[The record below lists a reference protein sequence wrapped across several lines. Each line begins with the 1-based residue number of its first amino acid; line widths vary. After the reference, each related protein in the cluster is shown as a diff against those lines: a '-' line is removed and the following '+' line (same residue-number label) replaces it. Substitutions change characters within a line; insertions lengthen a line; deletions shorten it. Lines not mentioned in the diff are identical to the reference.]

1 MNIFLVVIIGLNV
14 LFSYKGFNDKLFF
27 RKYQFHIASI
37 RAGEHLRMFTS
48 AFLHGDVGHLFFNML
63 TLFFFGPV
71 VIEHFGN
78 YSFLLIY
85 FGSLLF
91 GSLLTLFIHKND
103 LNYTAIGASGAIMGI
118 LYSAILIAP
127 SMSINFIPA
136 PIFGIGYLLYSIY
149 GMKAKNDNVG
159 HTAHFGGAIGGYVLT
174 LVKEP
179 QMFTD
184 NFMMVVLLAIPI
196 IVLFVMAKMGKI

>member
-14 LFSYKGFNDKLFF
+14 LFSYKGFNDSLFF

-37 RAGEHLRMFTS
+37 RAGEHFRMFTS
-48 AFLHGDVGHLFFNML
+48 AFLHGDIGHLFFNML

-127 SMSINFIPA
+127 GMSINFIPA

-149 GMKAKNDNVG
+149 GMKAKNDNIG

-179 QMFTD
+179 QMFT
-184 NFMMVVLLAIPI
+184 NNIMMVVLLAIPI